1 MRGQTYQES
10 IKLRKVQPMSK
21 DEIINYYRS
30 NGEVLPD
37 RYADSEQAKRN
48 AITGQYRP
56 YEIRQDERF
65 DRSI

>member
-10 IKLRKVQPMSK
+10 IKLRKVQPMDK

-37 RYADSEQAKRN
+37 RYADTEQARRN
-48 AITGQYRP
+48 EITKHYRP
-56 YEIRQDERF
+56 YDIER
-65 DRSI
+65 